1 MKVKAKFAVKVD
13 GKWRKTG
20 EVFNVKSTD
29 GLLEAVEVLEE
40 AKKEE
45 PEEVPAQEAEPAEEA
60 KAEPE
65 FRSATRNRK
74 KASGK

>member
-13 GKWRKTG
+13 GKWMKTG

-29 GLLEAVEVLEE
+29 GLLEAIEVLEA
-40 AKKEE
+40 AKNEE
-45 PEEVPAQEAEPAEEA
+45 PKEVPAQEAEPAEEA

-65 FRSATRNRK
+65 FRSATRSRK

>member
-29 GLLEAVEVLEE
+29 GLLEAVEVLEA

-45 PEEVPAQEAEPAEEA
+45 PEEVLAQEAESAEEA

-74 KASGK
+74 KTSGK